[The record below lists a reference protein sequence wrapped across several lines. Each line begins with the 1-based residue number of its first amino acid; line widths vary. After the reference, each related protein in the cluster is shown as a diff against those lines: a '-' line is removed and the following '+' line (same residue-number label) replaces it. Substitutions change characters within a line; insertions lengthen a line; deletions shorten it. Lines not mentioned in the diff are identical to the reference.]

1 MGTDE
6 VIRKTLALA
15 QSQLS
20 NYKMMDS
27 YRANAIGNQN
37 SELHSNSS
45 RTSQPSS
52 LTVDN
57 PPIASKG

>member
-20 NYKMMDS
+20 NYKAVDLN
-27 YRANAIGNQN
+27 RAVSGVTKSANQGGV
-37 SELHSNSS
+37 S
-45 RTSQPSS
+45 RVASQTTTAGRQPSKS
-52 LTVDN
+52 R
-57 PPIASKG
+57 

>member
-20 NYKMMDS
+20 NYKTIDS
-27 YRANAIGNQN
+27 RRENISSSQTGGAN
-37 SELHSNSS
+37 SNT
-45 RTSQPSS
+45 RQVSQSVAAA
-52 LTVDN
+52 TQQR
-57 PPIASKG
+57 SKRG